1 MDENKHEELISAY
14 LDGELDAAEHAW
26 TAKWIA
32 EDPRA
37 QKLLQELQGL
47 QEALRT
53 LPQHR
58 LEKNLTQPV
67 LEQIDP
73 QPVEALYSMV
83 AADMQSEKVMCA
95 MAPPMDALVDPTTLS
110 KTRPKSEKPRDHDRR
125 RLYLWPAVAIAAAVL
140 LMVFSSREPV
150 EEDRSVAR
158 SDLGAGQESAMIQEA
173 TPPSPSTVVMKS
185 KSQPL
190 KLSRAAPGQQR
201 SSAQART
208 GGDRGRPFA
217 KQAAP
222 VTEADAVLEL
232 NEPQVSSQ
240 SASDGSSVAFAPD
253 RTHLV
258 TTYVFKA
265 SPKID
270 IKSQLQTLVRE
281 SGKVKV
287 IDLGMAPADTSSPSL
302 PKDYRVFD
310 LYGDPEAT
318 YTMIKALKNVSGL
331 TFNTQ
336 KKLPRED
343 SPNRSEKNKDAI
355 TKFQR
360 RETKEAVAS
369 PVLNHI
375 RLIFIVSPSRSQ
387 LPKR

>member
-1 MDENKHEELISAY
+1 
-14 LDGELDAAEHAW
+14 
-26 TAKWIA
+26 
-32 EDPRA
+32 
-37 QKLLQELQGL
+37 
-47 QEALRT
+47 
-53 LPQHR
+53 
-58 LEKNLTQPV
+58 
-67 LEQIDP
+67 
-73 QPVEALYSMV
+73 
-83 AADMQSEKVMCA
+83 
-95 MAPPMDALVDPTTLS
+95 
-110 KTRPKSEKPRDHDRR
+110 
-125 RLYLWPAVAIAAAVL
+125 
-140 LMVFSSREPV
+140 
-150 EEDRSVAR
+150 
-158 SDLGAGQESAMIQEA
+158 MIQEA

-240 SASDGSSVAFAPD
+240 SASDGSSA

-265 SPKID
+265 SPEID

-281 SGKVKV
+281 SGKLKV

-302 PKDYRVFD
+302 PKDYRVFE

-375 RLIFIVSPSRSQ
+375 RLIFVVSPSRSQ